1 LVEYVQRKNDLKN
14 TQLFLEREFANFY
27 ETAFHN
33 DALPSNLNQRE
44 FGFLSFKDNLMLR
57 HLQFRTPHE
66 LNKFLSSFTPLH
78 AYYSSAYYG
87 QPDAPMDKKN
97 WYGADLVFDIDAD
110 HLILPCES
118 THTYWIC
125 SECNQPST
133 QLRQVCPSCGS
144 RKIKQEAWLCDTC
157 LQNAK
162 TEAQKLLDFL
172 LNDLGIPL
180 TDLEIRFSGHRG
192 YHVAV
197 TQEDIKNLDQ
207 AARKE
212 IVDYVLGTGLN
223 IELHGLAKTTGRS
236 KRLIGPKRNDSGW
249 KGRIARGLH
258 DYVSSMESKDFAQ
271 FPNLSSK
278 KRDNILREWKAHGN
292 PWSIR
297 NIDEETWYKLTLLG
311 IQNQGS
317 HVDTVV
323 TTDLH
328 RLIRL
333 PNTLHGKTGLRVT
346 SIPYSSLDEFDPLT
360 DGVVFRNGQIKI
372 HVISAHKFRLG
383 DASYGPFNNESLE
396 LPLAAAIFLLCK
408 KAARLAR

>member
-1 LVEYVQRKNDLKN
+1 MQRKNELKN
-14 TQLFLEREFANFY
+14 TRLFLESNFANFY
-27 ETAFHN
+27 ETEFRI
-33 DALPSNLNQRE
+33 DALPNNLAQRE
-44 FGFLSFKDNLMLR
+44 FGFLSFKDSMMLR
-57 HLQFRTPHE
+57 HLQFRTPSE
-66 LNKFLSSFTPLH
+66 VVKFLSSFTPLH

-97 WYGADLVFDIDAD
+97 WHGADLVFDIDAD
-110 HLILPCES
+110 HLTLPCES

-125 SECNQPST
+125 NECDQPST
-133 QLRQVCPSCGS
+133 QLRQFCAHCGS

-157 LQNAK
+157 LKIAK
-162 TEAQKLLDFL
+162 TETTKLLDFL
-172 LNDLGIPL
+172 LNDLGIPMA
-180 TDLEIRFSGHRG
+180 DLEIRYSGHRG

-197 TQEDIKNLDQ
+197 TQEDIKDLDQ

-223 IELHGLAKTTGRS
+223 VELHGLAKTTGKS
-236 KRLIGPKRNDSGW
+236 KRLIGPALHDPGW

-258 DYVSSMESKDFAQ
+258 AYVSSMKSEELER
-271 FPNLSSK
+271 FPTLSSK
-278 KRDNILREWKAHGN
+278 KRDNILHEWKAHGN
-292 PWSIR
+292 PWGIR
-297 NIDEETWYKLTLLG
+297 NIDEETWYKLTLQG
-311 IQNQGS
+311 IQSQGS

-360 DGVVFRNGQIKI
+360 DGVVFQNGRIKI
-372 HVISAHKFRLG
+372 HVISAHRFRLG

-396 LPLAAAIFLLCK
+396 LPLSAAIFLLCK

>member
-1 LVEYVQRKNDLKN
+1 MQRKNDLKN
-14 TQLFLEREFANFY
+14 TQLFLESNFANFY
-27 ETAFHN
+27 EKEFHN
-33 DALPSNLNQRE
+33 DALPSNLAQRE
-44 FGFLSFKDNLMLR
+44 FGFLSFKDNMMLR
-57 HLQFRTPHE
+57 HLQFRTPSE
-66 LNKFLSSFTPLH
+66 IAKFLSSFTPLH

-87 QPDAPMDKKN
+87 QPDATMDKKN
-97 WYGADLVFDIDAD
+97 WHGADLVFDIDAD
-110 HLILPCES
+110 HLTLPCES

-125 SECNQPST
+125 SECDQPST
-133 QLRQVCPSCGS
+133 QLRQACTRCGS

-157 LQNAK
+157 LQIAK
-162 TEAQKLLDFL
+162 TETQKLLDFL
-172 LNDLGIPL
+172 LNDLGIPK
-180 TDLEIRFSGHRG
+180 TDLDIRFSGHRG

-197 TQEDIKNLDQ
+197 THEDIKNLDQ

-236 KRLIGPKRNDSGW
+236 KRLIGPELNDSGW
-249 KGRIARGLH
+249 KGRIARGLYA
-258 DYVSSMESKDFAQ
+258 YVSSMESKAFAQ
-271 FPNLSSK
+271 FPTLSSK
-278 KRDNILREWKAHGN
+278 KRDNILREWKVHGN
-292 PWSIR
+292 PWGIR

-311 IQNQGS
+311 IQNQVS

-346 SIPYSSLDEFDPLT
+346 SIPHSSLDEFDPLT
-360 DGVVFRNGQIKI
+360 DGVVFQNGQIKI
-372 HVISAHKFRLG
+372 HVISAHRFRLG
-383 DASYGPFNNESLE
+383 DTSYGPFNNESLE

-408 KAARLAR
+408 KAARLTR